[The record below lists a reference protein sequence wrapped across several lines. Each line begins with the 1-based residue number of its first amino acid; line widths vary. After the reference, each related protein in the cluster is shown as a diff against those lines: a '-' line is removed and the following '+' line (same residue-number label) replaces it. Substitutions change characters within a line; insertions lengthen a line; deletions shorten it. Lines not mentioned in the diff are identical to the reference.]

1 MAEQIFLPMG
11 ALAALTFFVLLLIPF
26 HRFRAVARGDVTAN
40 DFRFGE
46 SAKVPPSVSIPNRN
60 FMNLLELPLLFYVVC
75 LMAFVA
81 GRVSPVML
89 NLAWAYVAL
98 RALHSLVHVTFNN
111 VRVRLIVFAASNL
124 VLPAMWVVFFLK

>member
-1 MAEQIFLPMG
+1 
-11 ALAALTFFVLLLIPF
+11 
-26 HRFRAVARGDVTAN
+26 
-40 DFRFGE
+40 
-46 SAKVPPSVSIPNRN
+46 
-60 FMNLLELPLLFYVVC
+60 
-75 LMAFVA
+75 MAFVA